1 MYRKASDPSFI
12 DAGMEEELQARLSA
26 GSRISI
32 WWTRFRTTRRSGGF
46 GRGHKR
52 GLARALFAEELRQLE
67 EQGMLSKVWAPVEQ
81 ALGTLKTLL
90 RALGRSVHWDKGE
103 RGGSAIQGDG
113 VQPAARGRVER
124 GLLGAWVGA

>member
-52 GLARALFAEELRQLE
+52 GLARALFAEALLQLE
-67 EQGMLSKVWAPVEQ
+67 EQGNAVEGSG
-81 ALGTLKTLL
+81 ACGAGARDAENAAAGTGAFGTL
-90 RALGRSVHWDKGE
+90 G
-103 RGGSAIQGDG
+103 
-113 VQPAARGRVER
+113 
-124 GLLGAWVGA
+124 